1 MAFCCFLHNA
11 LRYKLE
17 RELRKFDF
25 CSFQFPLAFRRDAKN
40 NFVGMAELSS
50 RLLDSVNNYLQKS

>member
-1 MAFCCFLHNA
+1 MAFCCC
-11 LRYKLE
+11 LRFSLRHGLV

-40 NFVGMAELSS
+40 NFVGMYEF
-50 RLLDSVNNYLQKS
+50 